1 MVPENEQPVPNNSAD
16 QPAAESPMSILERR
30 LAEISNKQPA
40 PASAEP
46 TSPATSQI
54 TEQPAQGTPP
64 LPEAEAPGAGT
75 AEPSA
80 AATDQT
86 LPEASAPETSASEEP
101 VSEPQRRALEHPGQQ
116 NDHALTTETPAE
128 APAAPVAQPTE
139 EEQPASTTEPAAAS
153 VAPETP
159 DAVSPAPPT
168 AEPTAVPATGE
179 TVAAEVP
186 EAEPTVAAALSV
198 PEATSEDEEDYVPET
213 AAPDFATLDL
223 PAQGAFLLSLL
234 RRPDARQNRKQIF
247 DLNRQYETALAADRT
262 AARQRFTA
270 GGGEADDF
278 AYTGPEGHAELT
290 KALQEFRESRTRDA
304 KAEEEQRTKNLTHKQ
319 YLLSQLRSLVES
331 AETKDSS
338 ARIKALQ
345 NDWKAT
351 GPVPQ
356 KEAQE
361 LWNSYH
367 GLLDIFYNN
376 RGLFFEMKELDRRRN
391 LEAKEAL
398 VARAEA
404 LSQQSSIN
412 KALQELRQL
421 HEEWKHVGPVPQE
434 QRDAVWNRFLAA
446 SEKVHDRKK
455 EFLNARSAQE
465 NANLTRKTALLE
477 QIKPYAEYHTDRV
490 NEWRSQTDALQKLKE
505 EWDAAGLVPRD
516 KADQLNKQFWGA
528 YKGFFQRKNQFFKA
542 LDEEKSANLKRKQEL
557 IDQAEAA
564 LQNPNWEEGREIV
577 IRLQKDWKTIGRVP
591 EKQSDKIWNRF
602 RTACDAFFE
611 RKHEESRQREQQAQQ
626 VSKEQASRLEQVAQ
640 TVDALTPDAPG
651 TLEGFRELVAEWQAG
666 AGSGPR
672 ADAERAEGRFQA
684 LMGKYLDA
692 VPGISYAERN
702 DLLFQLQVDRLKAS
716 SDTQQLYKK
725 EQALRREI
733 NELEND
739 ISTLKTNL
747 EFFARSKNAGQLRE
761 EYQGRI
767 DEAQQRIEGLKRQLK
782 VIRS

>member
-1 MVPENEQPVPNNSAD
+1 MVPENEHPVPNNAAG
-16 QPAAESPMSILERR
+16 QPEAESPMSILERR
-30 LAEISNKQPA
+30 LAEISAKQPA
-40 PASAEP
+40 AAPPVTSEITEQPTQGTPPIAEPAAPGGGTAEPAAATLEQALPSPNASAEP
-46 TSPATSQI
+46 
-54 TEQPAQGTPP
+54 
-64 LPEAEAPGAGT
+64 AEAP
-75 AEPSA
+75 
-80 AATDQT
+80 
-86 LPEASAPETSASEEP
+86 
-101 VSEPQRRALEHPGQQ
+101 SEPQRRAQEHTGTQ
-116 NDHALTTETPAE
+116 NEEILADETTPE
-128 APAAPVAQPTE
+128 AQPEPLATVEAAPTE
-139 EEQPASTTEPAAAS
+139 L
-153 VAPETP
+153 
-159 DAVSPAPPT
+159 
-168 AEPTAVPATGE
+168 
-179 TVAAEVP
+179 AAEVP
-186 EAEPTVAAALSV
+186 APGAEADGAGAA
-198 PEATSEDEEDYVPET
+198 PEATAVESPISSVAEVSAQATPGVPEVAGEEEEDYVPET

-234 RRPDARQNRKQIF
+234 RRSDARQNRKQIF
-247 DLNRQYETALAADRT
+247 DLNRQYETALAAERA
-262 AARQRFTA
+262 AARQQFIA
-270 GGGEADDF
+270 NGGEADDF
-278 AYTGPEGHAELT
+278 AYAGPEGHAEVV

-304 KAEEEQRTKNLTHKQ
+304 KAEDEQRAKNLTHKQ

-367 GLLDIFYNN
+367 ALLDIFYNN

-398 VARAEA
+398 VTRAEA
-404 LSQQSSIN
+404 LGQQASIN

-421 HEEWKHVGPVPQE
+421 HEEWKHIGPVPQE

-465 NANLTRKTALLE
+465 NANLTRKAEILAL
-477 QIKPYAEYHTDRV
+477 IKPFAEFHTDRV

-505 EWDAAGLVPRD
+505 AWDAAGLVPRE
-516 KADQLNKQFWGA
+516 KAEQINKQFWGA

-542 LDEEKSANLKRKQEL
+542 LDEEKNANLKRKQEL

-591 EKQSDKIWNRF
+591 EKLSDKIWNRF

-611 RKHEESRQREQQAQQ
+611 RKHEEVRQREHQAQQ
-626 VSKEQASRLEQVAQ
+626 LSKEQAGRLEQIAT
-640 TVDALTPDAPG
+640 TVDALTPDTPG
-651 TLEGFRELVAEWQAG
+651 TLEGFRELVSEWQAS

-684 LMGKYLDA
+684 LMGKYLDTL
-692 VPGISYAERN
+692 PGLSYAERS

-716 SDTQQLYKK
+716 ADTQQLYKK
-725 EQALRREI
+725 EQALRRDI

-747 EFFARSKNAGQLRE
+747 EFFARSKNAGQLRQ